1 MGLIAAGENLAR
13 GKHIMTKKKEKK
25 VCLAAMAFVIIFSSL
40 LQATETGEIRG
51 KVSDD
56 KGTSLPGVEV
66 RASSSALQGTRTVFS
81 SKNGEFYFPLLP
93 VGTYTLTF
101 LREGFTPLAEENVIV
116 RLGQVT
122 SLKVT
127 MKFTEI
133 KEEIT
138 VTAETLLID
147 RTASDTSFH
156 LTTADLARLPVQN
169 RTIVDA
175 IKFTPGVTG
184 VRVNTRRGTATEG
197 QPSFRGEGEEGN
209 SWIVDGLAVSG
220 VRLKNSGLKI
230 NFDSIEEI
238 QIISD
243 PFSPEFASAY
253 GGIINMV
260 TKSGSNEFSGDLAV
274 LFTSRN
280 LQASR
285 AKQLSTA
292 SEPESFSD
300 TTYYFN
306 LGGPVVKDKL
316 WFFISNNYYR
326 NTLETKDGTLG
337 YFRIPG
343 SELTTHN
350 NNFFAKLTYSP
361 RSSQTLSLTTIF
373 DRSLP
378 QKGGI
383 GVPELYEEKAFTSL
397 AFRLNYKAILDSST
411 FLEAG
416 LGQAKRDSS
425 QKPEDGDLGPAQY
438 FIEDLGL
445 NIHNSYGDVVDNQ
458 KRLDF
463 SLKLAKHL
471 ETDTFGRHELS
482 LGFEYYNFSSEFSV
496 DFSGKAEDLFP
507 GNGFDTGTKYYFE
520 TWQENRKTP
529 SFFYEYGKFSFINS
543 AAGVGIFFKDKV
555 TWGRV
560 TLMAGVRSQ
569 TQRCLDDRG
578 QVLWAWGLGDFI
590 SPRLTLA
597 YDITGDGIN
606 VLKLGWGRFS
616 DLITTMPLGF
626 FNSGA
631 GLTFRT
637 YRWQGGLNPAES
649 EVHDPSSWKFEAE
662 QKTQPLEVSEDVKPN
677 FLTRYLIEFDRG
689 LGSNWALKTR
699 LIHTRADK
707 LLEILAIFDPVNLY
721 KFLYDNFEYK
731 RRRYTGF
738 EIEVNGRIG
747 QAVFLNA
754 SYAYCSAMG
763 TNPGQVETGSYAQE
777 EGSTNYLGLFG
788 NHLYV
793 PELAELKEI
802 KAWVDG
808 ALGGL
813 GGRGIG
819 DEGWYGKLPYSVDHN
834 FKLNSAFILPYG
846 ILLSSAFEY
855 ISGYY
860 WEKLGYVPFFGGY
873 YAFPE
878 GRGTRKSPGH
888 FYFDVA
894 VEKSFPLGS
903 SSSREPLILSLRAD
917 IFNLFN
923 SQKPI
928 SFVKEDTALF
938 GQVWG
943 RQQPRQARV
952 MAKLSW

>member
-1 MGLIAAGENLAR
+1 MR
-13 GKHIMTKKKEKK
+13 KKTEKK
-25 VCLAAMAFVIIFSSL
+25 VFAAMTFVIAVSSL
-40 LQATETGEIRG
+40 LQAIETGEIRG
-51 KVSDD
+51 RIFDD
-56 KGTSLPGVEV
+56 KGASLPGVEV
-66 RASSSALQGTRTVFS
+66 RAASAALQGTRTVFS
-81 SKNGEFYFPLLP
+81 SKNGEFTFPLLP

-101 LREGFTPLAEENVIV
+101 LQEGFSTLVEENVVV

-122 SLKVT
+122 SLSIT

-133 KEEIT
+133 MEEIT

-156 LTTADLARLPVQN
+156 LTTADLERLPVQN

-238 QIISD
+238 QVISD

-260 TKSGSNEFSGDLAV
+260 TKSGSNAFSGDMAV

-280 LQASR
+280 LQAAR
-285 AKQLSTA
+285 ENQLSTA
-292 SEPESFSD
+292 SEPEFFLD
-300 TTYYFN
+300 TTTYFN
-306 LGGPVVKDKL
+306 LGGPVVKDRL

-326 NTLETKDGTLG
+326 NTLETEEGALD
-337 YFRIPG
+337 YFRIPAG
-343 SELTTHN
+343 ELTTHN
-350 NNFFAKLTYSP
+350 NNFFAKLTCSP
-361 RSSQTLSLTTIF
+361 GSGQTISLTTIF
-373 DRSLP
+373 DKSLP

-383 GVPELYEEKAFTSL
+383 GVPELYDEKSFASL
-397 AFRLNYKAILDSST
+397 AFRLNYKAILNSST

-416 LGQAKRDSS
+416 LGRAKRDSS
-425 QKPEDGDLGPAQY
+425 EKPKDGDLGPAQY
-438 FIEDLGL
+438 FIQDLGL
-445 NIHNSYGDVVDNQ
+445 NIRNSYGNVVDNQ

-463 SLKLAKHL
+463 SLKLTKHQ
-471 ETDTFGRHELS
+471 ETDTFGRHEMS
-482 LGFEYYNFSSEFSV
+482 LGFEYYDFSSEFSV

-520 TWQENRKTP
+520 TWQSGRKTP
-529 SFFYEYGKFSFINS
+529 TFFYEYGPFSFINS
-543 AAGVGIFFKDKV
+543 AAGVGLFFKDKV

-560 TLMAGVRSQ
+560 TLMAGLRSQ

-578 QVLWAWGLGDFI
+578 QVLWAWGLDDFI
-590 SPRLTLA
+590 SPRLTLI
-597 YDITGDGIN
+597 YDITGNGVN

-637 YRWQGGLNPAES
+637 YRWQGGTNPAES

-662 QKTQPLEVSEDVKPN
+662 QKTQPLEVSEDIKPN
-677 FLTRYLIEFDRG
+677 FLTRYLVEFSRR
-689 LGSNWALKTR
+689 LSSNWALKAR
-699 LIHTRADK
+699 FIHTRADK
-707 LLEILAIFDPVNLY
+707 LLEILAIFDPASLY
-721 KFLYDNFEYK
+721 KFLYDNFEHK

-738 EIEVNGRIG
+738 EVEVIGRIG
-747 QAVFLNA
+747 QTVFVNG
-754 SYAYCSAMG
+754 SYAHCSAMG

-793 PELAELKEI
+793 PDIPELKDI
-802 KAWVDG
+802 KAWVDKV
-808 ALGGL
+808 LGGL

-834 FKLNSAFILPYG
+834 IKLNAASLLPYG
-846 ILLSSAFEY
+846 ILFSSAFEY
-855 ISGYY
+855 VSGYY

-878 GRGTRKSPGH
+878 GRGARKSPGH
-888 FYFDVA
+888 YYLDVA
-894 VEKSFPLGS
+894 IEKSFQLGGFPSRKPLT
-903 SSSREPLILSLRAD
+903 LSLRAEVFN
-917 IFNLFN
+917 IFNG
-923 SQKPI
+923 QKPI
-928 SFVKEDTALF
+928 SFVKEDTPLF